1 MSVIKINKQL
11 KRVEIKEF
19 EIENEIVFNF
29 FNSTSASER
38 DGKLLQ
44 AVYIG
49 VLALMEDR
57 FSSFLS
63 KTTNELGTELESLKM
78 IFEMKKEIFYRST
91 IKGVLAENDIAEFL
105 IKYFEDKKIPDKV
118 YLTGNTIGRLPR
130 NKTGD
135 IVCELNGQDEFKI
148 VLECKF
154 DKSIKLGDIDSKEIF
169 TRKTDTAWSQLIEA
183 QANREAQASI
193 IVLDISLTDN
203 SILQKYEN
211 VGYIPDIGFVAIVN
225 SQKGDYS
232 NLSIAYMLAR
242 DIVLNAKT
250 IDFDKNILLMLV
262 NRTIK
267 DINEI
272 LSIRSLINNNIEN
285 NKVILK
291 QLEKSILLMEFNQE
305 YLKKFLKSGMLTKE
319 DLLAFYQGE
328 SLKDKYKLIE
338 TNIENEILLNE

>member
-1 MSVIKINKQL
+1 MSTIKIDQQL

-29 FNSTSASER
+29 FNNLPATER

-44 AVYIG
+44 AIYIG

-63 KTTNELGTELESLKM
+63 KTSNELGTELESLKM
-78 IFEMKKEIFYRST
+78 IFEMKKEVFYKST

-105 IKYFEDKKIPDKV
+105 IEYFKDRKIPDKV
-118 YLTGNTIGRLPR
+118 YLTGNTTGKLPK

-135 IVCELNGQDEFKI
+135 IVCELKGGELKI

-154 DKSIKLGDIDSKEIF
+154 DKSIKLGDIESKEVF

-193 IVLDISLTDN
+193 IILDISLTDN
-203 SILQKYEN
+203 SILRKYEN
-211 VGYIPDIGFVAIVN
+211 VGYIPDIGFVAIID

-242 DIVLNAKT
+242 DIVLNAQT
-250 IDFDKNILLMLV
+250 MDFDKNILMILV
-262 NRTIK
+262 NRMIK

-272 LSIRSLINNNIEN
+272 LSIRSLVQNNIEN
-285 NKVILK
+285 NKAILK

-305 YLKKFLKSGMLTKE
+305 YLVKFLKDGTLTKE

-328 SLKDKYKLIE
+328 SIKDKYKLIE
-338 TNIENEILLNE
+338 KEIDDNL

>member
-1 MSVIKINKQL
+1 MSTIKIDQQL
-11 KRVEIKEF
+11 KRVQIKEF
-19 EIENEIVFNF
+19 EIENEIVFNY
-29 FNSTSASER
+29 FNNLPISDR

-44 AVYIG
+44 AIYIG

-63 KTTNELGTELESLKM
+63 KTSNELGTELESLKM
-78 IFEMKKEIFYRST
+78 IFEMKKEIFYKST

-105 IKYFEDKKIPDKV
+105 IEYFKNRKISDKV
-118 YLTGNTIGRLPR
+118 YLTGNTTGKLPK

-135 IVCELNGQDEFKI
+135 VVCELNGQDEFKI

-154 DKSIKLGDIDSKEIF
+154 DKSIKLGDIESKEVF

-203 SILQKYEN
+203 SILRKYEN
-211 VGYIPDIGFVAIVN
+211 VGYIPDIGFVAIID

-242 DIVLNAKT
+242 DIVLNTKS
-250 IDFDKNILLMLV
+250 IDFDKNILMMLV
-262 NRTIK
+262 NRMIK
-267 DINEI
+267 DINEV
-272 LSIRSLINNNIEN
+272 LSIRSLVNNNIEN
-285 NKVILK
+285 NKTILK

-305 YLKKFLKSGMLTKE
+305 YLIKFLKDGTLAKE
-319 DLLAFYQGE
+319 DLLAFYQGDYV
-328 SLKDKYKLIE
+328 KDKYRIIE
-338 TNIENEILLNE
+338 RSIEEECG

>member
-1 MSVIKINKQL
+1 MGTIKIDQQL

-19 EIENEIVFNF
+19 EIENEIVLNF
-29 FNSTSASER
+29 FNNLPATER

-44 AVYIG
+44 AIYIG

-63 KTTNELGTELESLKM
+63 KTSNELGTELESLKM
-78 IFEMKKEIFYRST
+78 IFEMKKEVFYKST

-105 IKYFEDKKIPDKV
+105 TEYFKDRKIPDKV
-118 YLTGNTIGRLPR
+118 YLTGNTTGKLPK

-135 IVCELNGQDEFKI
+135 IVCELKGGKLKI

-154 DKSIKLGDIDSKEIF
+154 DKSIKLGDIESKEIF

-203 SILQKYEN
+203 SILRKYEN
-211 VGYIPDIGFVAIVN
+211 VGYIPDIGFVAIID

-242 DIVLNAKT
+242 DIVLNAQT
-250 IDFDKNILLMLV
+250 IDFDKNILMMLV
-262 NRTIK
+262 NRMIK

-272 LSIRSLINNNIEN
+272 LSIRSLVQNNIEN
-285 NKVILK
+285 NKTILK

-305 YLKKFLKSGMLTKE
+305 YLMKFLKDGTLTKE
-319 DLLAFYQGE
+319 DLLVFYQGE
-328 SLKDKYKLIE
+328 SVKDKYKLIE
-338 TNIENEILLNE
+338 KNIEEEVI